1 MLNTFIYA
9 FWDQADSVEE
19 PGWYLTKVM
28 SVNSDGSLTLKY
40 RKGNT
45 FETIH
50 PDNIRW
56 IEARGN
62 DKWFREPGDI
72 KSFSKPHKVK
82 GFADDIT
89 IISKSPKDHSDALHQ
104 ISSACSD
111 LNLVLKPP
119 KCVSFVF
126 DGKKIDKN
134 ATFDVGTGQTRNIP
148 KGPTKILGHI
158 LGACIK
164 QGNPTGV
171 W

>member
-1 MLNTFIYA
+1 
-9 FWDQADSVEE
+9 
-19 PGWYLTKVM
+19 M
-28 SVNSDGSLTLKY
+28 SVNSDGSLTLNY

-62 DKWFREPGDI
+62 DKWFRKPGDI

-89 IISKSPKDHSDALHQ
+89 IISKTPKDPSDALHQ
-104 ISSACSD
+104 ISSACID
-111 LNLVLKPP
+111 LDLVLKPP

-134 ATFDVGTGQTRNIP
+134 ATFDVSTGQTRNIS
-148 KGPTKILGHI
+148 KGPTKSSI
-158 LGACIK
+158 
-164 QGNPTGV
+164 TS
-171 W
+171 